1 MNNPLQCVCGLLWL
15 YKRLQPYNETVET
28 HRYRNI
34 QWRCADVPK
43 KFNELNDTDFTGCDA
58 DSGIGSTTS
67 ECEDLIPTTTPAV
80 IYPTDPRLELKVT
93 ERTQSS
99 VTVQWVRSDEFDVVD
114 QVITY
119 QRLDNNLKVRLQLT
133 ARQLRH
139 VLTDLSPN
147 TTYKVCVELTTGN
160 VSMDFELIVS
170 CCPAM
175 TSLPGGFWASSAYSE
190 LVLAALI
197 GGGLAVV
204 VILSV
209 AVYCCCAARRRR
221 QRPISTAPKATGQ
234 TKRFRKLGTV
244 ATSPSGVDRTSN
256 PYNAE
261 VDRAI
266 AQSVERLD
274 PESREVLANL
284 LRSASAYSLDH
295 IGGASNYRSPPT
307 SGLYVPAGDQER
319 PTSAG
324 DVNYYE
330 TLPDDVIPTDPY
342 V

>member
-1 MNNPLQCVCGLLWL
+1 MSL
-15 YKRLQPYNETVET
+15 
-28 HRYRNI
+28 
-34 QWRCADVPK
+34 QWRCADVQK
-43 KFNELNDTDFTGCDA
+43 MFNELDDADFTGCDA
-58 DSGIGSTTS
+58 VSGIGSTTS

-80 IYPTDPRLELKVT
+80 IYPVDPRLELEVT
-93 ERTQSS
+93 EMTQSS
-99 VTVQWVRSDEFDVVD
+99 VTVQWTPSEDLDVVN

-119 QRLDNNLKVRLQLT
+119 QRLDSSLKVRLPLT
-133 ARQLRH
+133 ATQLRH
-139 VLTDLSPN
+139 ALTDLLPN

-160 VSMDFELIVS
+160 VSWDFELIIS
-170 CCPAM
+170 CCPAT
-175 TSLPGGFWASSAYSE
+175 TSFPGGFMKSE

-209 AVYCCCAARRRR
+209 AVYCCFAARRRR
-221 QRPISTAPKATGQ
+221 QRPVSTAPKPSVQ

-274 PESREVLANL
+274 PESKEVLANL
-284 LRSASAYSLDH
+284 LRTASAYSLDH
-295 IGGASNYRSPPT
+295 IGGASHYPSPPT
-307 SGLYVPAGDQER
+307 SGVYLPDGAQER
-319 PTSAG
+319 PTSIG
-324 DVNYYE
+324 DGNYYE
-330 TLPDDVIPTDPY
+330 TLPDDMIPTDPY